1 MNMNIG
7 DMMFQLFVF
16 IVFTAVIFAAVTSF
30 KYARIEK
37 RSWVTL
43 RKSLTAYPK
52 ITINRLGQ
60 PALP

>member
-1 MNMNIG
+1 
-7 DMMFQLFVF
+7 MFQLFVF

-37 RSWVTL
+37 RSWITL